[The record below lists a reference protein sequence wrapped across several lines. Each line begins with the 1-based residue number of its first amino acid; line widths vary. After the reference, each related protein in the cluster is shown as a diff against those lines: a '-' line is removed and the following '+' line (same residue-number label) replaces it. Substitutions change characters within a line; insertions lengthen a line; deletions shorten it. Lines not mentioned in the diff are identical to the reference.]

1 MNPLHVKRPL
11 KPAVIRLDLCS
22 SNNMLEIVEEA
33 VAEIEH
39 FSQMFFFLHFA
50 LRTEKCNLAVNFYS
64 HRPKNPRAA
73 LNVTIYCIQ
82 DYSIN
87 ALTASENCEYLGIY
101 SITDMNIFQFLNRCV
116 T

>member
-39 FSQMFFFLHFA
+39 FSQMFFFFLHFA
-50 LRTEKCNLAVNFYS
+50 LRTEKCNLAVDFYS
-64 HRPKNPRAA
+64 HQPKNPGQH
-73 LNVTIYCIQ
+73 LMLQYTVYKTIQ
-82 DYSIN
+82 
-87 ALTASENCEYLGIY
+87 L
-101 SITDMNIFQFLNRCV
+101 MH
-116 T
+116 